1 MIQKSSS
8 SNPNHFQDAQECSYV
23 LSPHPP
29 KYVMMMLLHKIA
41 GNCRI
46 YARNWI
52 STKQH
57 ADKGL
62 HPTMAKL
69 FKSSSQSLMF
79 ENVYLAQGKFHS
91 CDFWKIHSFK
101 MKNPRCVGIH
111 CPWNRVCTPT
121 GLVAATNSHNWDHL
135 ISQSAQ
141 RLLPQQISLFVVCV
155 HWALKKQD
163 LLGSDTRR
171 PLEMKRLNQER
182 IRQQRLFIGFGN
194 LGKKC

>member
-1 MIQKSSS
+1 MWHPIVKFDKSTLKKIKENSF
-8 SNPNHFQDAQECSYV
+8 NRLKQMLICRVSYWGQWGF
-23 LSPHPP
+23 L
-29 KYVMMMLLHKIA
+29 K
-41 GNCRI
+41 RI
-46 YARNWI
+46 
-52 STKQH
+52 KQTT
-57 ADKGL
+57 
-62 HPTMAKL
+62 P
-69 FKSSSQSLMF
+69 
-79 ENVYLAQGKFHS
+79 
-91 CDFWKIHSFK
+91 
-101 MKNPRCVGIH
+101 

>member
-91 CDFWKIHSFK
+91 CDFWKIQSFE
-101 MKNPRCVGIH
+101 NPRCVGIH

-121 GLVAATNSHNWDHL
+121 GVVAAETLWTETTWSHRVLRDSFYIFL
-135 ISQSAQ
+135 FCSQ
-141 RLLPQQISLFVVCV
+141 C
-155 HWALKKQD
+155 W
-163 LLGSDTRR
+163 
-171 PLEMKRLNQER
+171 
-182 IRQQRLFIGFGN
+182 GFHIQCTKY
-194 LGKKC
+194 L